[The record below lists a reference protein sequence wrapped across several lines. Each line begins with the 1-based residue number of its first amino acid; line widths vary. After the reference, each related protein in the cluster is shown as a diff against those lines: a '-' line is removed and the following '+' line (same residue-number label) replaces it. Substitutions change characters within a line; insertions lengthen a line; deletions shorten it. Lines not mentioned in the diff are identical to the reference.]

1 MGLRGKTNSTRKLA
15 IQKETLRKLALRTL
29 TDDELRAA
37 PGGMG
42 TARCGGGTE
51 CCAPSHNGC

>member
-1 MGLRGKTNSTRKLA
+1 MGKRTTNQTHRKLA
-15 IQKETLRKLALRTL
+15 IQKETLRKLQLRTL

-42 TARCGGGTE
+42 TARCGMTD
-51 CCAPSHNGC
+51 CCAPSHGGC

>member
-1 MGLRGKTNSTRKLA
+1 MGLRDKKNSDRKLS

-29 TDDELRAA
+29 SDDQPRAA

-42 TARCGGGTE
+42 TARCGGATE
-51 CCAPSHNGC
+51 CCAPSYGGC

>member
-1 MGLRGKTNSTRKLA
+1 MGKRTRIQTSRKLA
-15 IQKETLRKLALRTL
+15 LQKETLRKLQLRTL
-29 TDDELRAA
+29 TDKELHAA

-42 TARCGGGTE
+42 TARCGMTD

>member
-1 MGLRGKTNSTRKLA
+1 MGLRDKKNSDRKLS

-29 TDDELRAA
+29 SDDELRAA

-42 TARCGGGTE
+42 TARCGGSD